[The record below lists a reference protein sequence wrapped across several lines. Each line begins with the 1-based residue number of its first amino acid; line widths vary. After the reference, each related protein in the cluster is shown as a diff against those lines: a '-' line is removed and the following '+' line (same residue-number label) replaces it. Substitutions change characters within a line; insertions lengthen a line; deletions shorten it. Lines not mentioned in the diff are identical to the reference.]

1 MNRWINTEE
10 EEEEE
15 FREKYERQE
24 QLRKVSLH
32 SSVISACNA
41 KSKGRMEHS
50 GARTGNFAPANEDR
64 LREEASER
72 IFADREPHD
81 DEAVQGHQSRVSPNK
96 VVFGPQE
103 AQACRIHRHDCL
115 SSVGADKTRA
125 FVCVQHEGES
135 MRRSAFR
142 LETLYVVVSVD
153 PFE

>member
-1 MNRWINTEE
+1 MNRWINTE

-24 QLRKVSLH
+24 QLPRVSLH

-125 FVCVQHEGES
+125 ALGSQPAAWLAH
-135 MRRSAFR
+135 
-142 LETLYVVVSVD
+142 T
-153 PFE
+153 

>member
-1 MNRWINTEE
+1 
-10 EEEEE
+10 
-15 FREKYERQE
+15 
-24 QLRKVSLH
+24 
-32 SSVISACNA
+32 
-41 KSKGRMEHS
+41 MEHS

-103 AQACRIHRHDCL
+103 AQACRIHRHDSL